1 MSPEEIKIIREFLA
15 EHPEQERPILV
26 RRELRH
32 AAAEFLRLHDAVQRL
47 YNVSAD
53 DVRHETDQFEC
64 DVHAGMIADIVERT
78 ARRFLEPKPASREG
92 DKK

>member
-1 MSPEEIKIIREFLA
+1 MTPDEIEGLRKHLASYPEEDR
-15 EHPEQERPILV
+15 LV
-26 RRELRH
+26 FAR
-32 AAAEFLRLHDAVQRL
+32 ASAEFLRLHDAVQRL

-64 DVHAGMIADIVERT
+64 HVHAGMIADIVERT
-78 ARRFLEPKPASREG
+78 ARRFLEPEPASREG

>member
-53 DVRHETDQFEC
+53 DVRHEIRFNR
-64 DVHAGMIADIVERT
+64 DVHPGMIADIVERT
-78 ARRFLEPKPASREG
+78 ARRFLEPQPATRKG
-92 DKK
+92 DKQ